1 MKVTILNRIGYVKKV
16 FLVVLM
22 LFTVLSFAQNGP
34 LFEQGKSL
42 YKAEK
47 YQEAV
52 TSWMKIIANKQ
63 HASELYFN
71 LGNAHYKLNNIGP
84 SIYYYEKSLL
94 LAPNDGDIKN
104 NLAFAENAKVDAIEP
119 LPKTIFYKWYYIVS
133 DVLTFDGWAYSTVV
147 FSISFM
153 LGFLIY
159 YFSYSER
166 RKRLFFAAATF
177 SVLLLGM
184 SLSMAYSTYDDAI
197 KNQPAIIFA
206 ESIAVREA
214 PNLGSEI
221 SFTLHEGTKVQIV
234 EKDTDWALIEIA
246 NGKEGWIP
254 YSDLKEL

>member
-1 MKVTILNRIGYVKKV
+1 MKSNILNRMEYMKKAI
-16 FLVVLM
+16 FVVLM

-52 TSWMKIIANKQ
+52 TSWMKILDNKQ
-63 HASELYFN
+63 HAAEVYFN

-84 SIYYYEKSLL
+84 SIYYYEKALL

-119 LPKTIFYKWYYIVS
+119 LPKTIFYKWYHTIS
-133 DVLTFDGWAYSTVV
+133 EVLTFDGWAYSTVL
-147 FSISFM
+147 FSICFV
-153 LGFLIY
+153 LFFLIY
-159 YFSYSER
+159 YFSYSES

-177 SVLLLGM
+177 SILLLGM

-206 ESIAVREA
+206 ESIEVREA

-234 EKDTDWALIEIA
+234 EKDTDWVLIEIA

-254 YSDLKEL
+254 NSDLKEL

>member
-1 MKVTILNRIGYVKKV
+1 MMSAILNNLRYLKKAMIC
-16 FLVVLM
+16 FLM
-22 LFTVLSFAQNGP
+22 LLSISSFAQNGP

-52 TSWMKIIANKQ
+52 TSWMKILENKK
-63 HASELYFN
+63 HSSELYFN

-84 SIYYYEKSLL
+84 SIYYYEKALL
-94 LAPNDGDIKN
+94 LAPNNSDIKN

-119 LPKTIFYKWYYIVS
+119 LPKTIFYKWYHTIS
-133 DVLTFDGWAYSTVV
+133 EVLTFDGWAYMAVA
-147 FSISFM
+147 FSMCFA
-153 LGFLIY
+153 LLFLVY

-166 RKRLFFAAATF
+166 IKRIFFVSAAL
-177 SVLLLGM
+177 SILLIGM
-184 SLSMAYSTYDDAI
+184 SLSMAFSTYDDAI

-206 ESIAVREA
+206 ESIEVREA

-221 SFTLHEGTKVQIV
+221 SFTLHEGTKVQII

-254 YSDLKEL
+254 FLDLKEL

>member
-1 MKVTILNRIGYVKKV
+1 MKSNILNRIGYVKKTV
-16 FLVVLM
+16 FVVLM

-52 TSWMKIIANKQ
+52 SSWMKIVENKK
-63 HASELYFN
+63 HSSELYFN

-84 SIYYYEKSLL
+84 SIYYYEKALL
-94 LAPNDGDIKN
+94 LAPNSNDIKN

-119 LPKTIFYKWYYIVS
+119 LPKTIFYKWYHTIS
-133 DVLTFDGWAYSTVV
+133 EVLTFDGWAYMAVA
-147 FSISFM
+147 FSICFA
-153 LGFLIY
+153 LLFLVY

-166 RKRLFFAAATF
+166 IKRVFFVSAAF
-177 SVLLLGM
+177 SLLLIGM
-184 SLSMAYSTYDDAI
+184 SFSMAFSTYDDAI

-206 ESIAVREA
+206 ESIEVREA

-234 EKDTDWALIEIA
+234 EKDTDWVLIEIA